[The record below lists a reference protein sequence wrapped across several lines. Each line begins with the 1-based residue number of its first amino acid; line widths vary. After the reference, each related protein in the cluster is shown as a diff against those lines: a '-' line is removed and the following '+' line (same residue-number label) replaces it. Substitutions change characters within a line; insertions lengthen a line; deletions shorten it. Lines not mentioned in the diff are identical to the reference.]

1 MNQVEQLQH
10 LTLVYTYV
18 TEFHEVN
25 GIPGEFIGIAVY
37 TLEGFTATEFEDTEE
52 YREAI
57 KEISDITVKPKT
69 DKPEKHGWLSSWAT
83 CFR

>member
-25 GIPGEFIGIAVY
+25 GIPGEFHGTAVY
-37 TLEGFTATEFEDTEE
+37 TLEGFTATKFEDTEE
-52 YREAI
+52 YREATKQI
-57 KEISDITVKPKT
+57 PHKTVE
-69 DKPEKHGWLSSWAT
+69 PEKYGWLSLWAT
-83 CFR
+83 CFC